1 MYQKSPLELQMNWSF
16 NLLCFKIIILYGLK
30 QVTSDHSSS
39 FCHFHLKDRKKICTL
54 TLREFLLAN
63 KPRNAQI
70 CIVIVIVVIVT
81 LYLKWQSYYME
92 MEMKIIPVFNQS
104 SVIHIQFRFVA
115 VETFWFC
122 CCCCCKDFFL
132 SFKIQTCHSQSPCLT
147 LSPSTAPYQKHNL

>member
-39 FCHFHLKDRKKICTL
+39 FCHFHLKDRKQICTL

-63 KPRNAQI
+63 KPRNGQI

-122 CCCCCKDFFL
+122 CCCCCRDFFL

>member
-92 MEMKIIPVFNQS
+92 MKIIPVFNQS

-122 CCCCCKDFFL
+122 CCCCCRDFFL

>member
-1 MYQKSPLELQMNWSF
+1 MYQKSPLELPMNWSF
-16 NLLCFKIIILYGLK
+16 NLLCFKIIGLFGLK

-39 FCHFHLKDRKKICTL
+39 FCHFHLKDRKKNMHAD
-54 TLREFLLAN
+54 FLLAN

-70 CIVIVIVVIVT
+70 CIVIVVIVT
-81 LYLKWQSYYME
+81 LYLKWQSYYVKT
-92 MEMKIIPVFNQS
+92 EMKIIPVFNQS
-104 SVIHIQFRFVA
+104 WVIHIQFRFVA

-122 CCCCCKDFFL
+122 CCFCCRDFFL

>member
-39 FCHFHLKDRKKICTL
+39 FGHFHLKDRKKICTL

-70 CIVIVIVVIVT
+70 CIVIVVIVT

-122 CCCCCKDFFL
+122 CCCCCRDFFL